1 MKSVCCALSIRH
13 VARRCEHDARLWNA
27 TSIGGLRPQP
37 LYVHHYCFQCTN
49 SIIFGDRAV
58 HNARA
63 GIGNSRHYWTAASN
77 LLALVPLDQA
87 LLRT

>member
-1 MKSVCCALSIRH
+1 MLQD
-13 VARRCEHDARLWNA
+13 VANMMLDCGMQRLF
-27 TSIGGLRPQP
+27 GGLRPQP